1 MCHTIG
7 PYRNGIEWNESTEM
21 EVIKLFPFNFE
32 HVKGERK
39 LHFHTNNINMYFKQ
53 NKE

>member
-32 HVKGERK
+32 HVKRK
-39 LHFHTNNINMYFKQ
+39 LNFHTNNINMYFKQ